1 MVTVTIEQ
9 RRPQAPGT
17 PLMMRT
23 LEGFGKPLNQNVVN
37 FPELEDE
44 VIQTLY
50 HVRIAQVRQR
60 AYGIVMPVN
69 DKHREVYD
77 LPKEAAAVLW
87 WTDGDFDDAS
97 NGINI
102 LTADE
107 VEKVTAIS
115 TQAVI
120 DNIVSYYD
128 AHPGDDH
135 HPAYQLYRH
144 ETGADREEANPP
156 DATAN

>member
-1 MVTVTIEQ
+1 MIKVTMEQ
-9 RRPQAPGT
+9 RGPQAPGT
-17 PLMMRT
+17 PLMIRT
-23 LEGFGKPLNQNVVN
+23 LEEFGEPLNHEVVN

-44 VIQTLY
+44 VIQALD

-69 DKHREVYD
+69 NKHREVYD

-87 WTDGDFDDAS
+87 WTDGDFEDAS

-102 LTADE
+102 LTTDE

-120 DNIVSYYD
+120 DAIVRHYD
-128 AHPGDDH
+128 ANPGDDH
-135 HPAYQLYRH
+135 HPAYRLYRL
-144 ETGADREEANPP
+144 ETGAD
-156 DATAN
+156 